1 MEQKEQKEPKQSN
14 RERAIARMRE
24 RYPDRDFADDEAAW
38 GQVNTD
44 YDDYDKELSG
54 YKEREKSLT
63 DMFGEDP
70 RSARFITEW
79 RNGSDPVV
87 SLVRMYGD
95 DITEALNDPDKLE
108 EIAAANKEFV
118 ERVAKEK
125 ELEDSYQQNL
135 ETSLSAIEQI
145 QSEDGVSDEQV
156 DAAMSWLIGIISD
169 GVLGKFAPGTIR
181 LALKAQGYDAAV
193 ADAAHEGELRGR
205 NAKIEER
212 LRKSHGGDGVSNL
225 SGKNGSAGGG
235 RKASIFALAEEA
247 R

>member
-1 MEQKEQKEPKQSN
+1 MVNEEQNKSN
-14 RERAIARMRE
+14 REKAVARMRE

-38 GQVNTD
+38 GQVNAD
-44 YDDYDKELSG
+44 YDDYAKELSG
-54 YKEREKSLT
+54 YKEREQSLS
-63 DMFGEDP
+63 DMFNEDP

-118 ERVAKEK
+118 ERVSKEK
-125 ELEDSYQQNL
+125 ELEESYQQNL
-135 ETSLSAIEQI
+135 ESSLSDIEQI
-145 QSEDGVSDEQV
+145 QSEDGVSDDQI
-156 DAAMSWLIGIISD
+156 DAAMSWLIGIIGD
-169 GVLGKFAPGTIR
+169 GVRGKFAPETIR

-212 LRKSHGGDGVSNL
+212 LRKSREGDGVSSL
-225 SGKNGSAGGG
+225 GGRNGGTGGM
-235 RKASIFALAEEA
+235 RKASIFTLAEEA
-247 R
+247 RK